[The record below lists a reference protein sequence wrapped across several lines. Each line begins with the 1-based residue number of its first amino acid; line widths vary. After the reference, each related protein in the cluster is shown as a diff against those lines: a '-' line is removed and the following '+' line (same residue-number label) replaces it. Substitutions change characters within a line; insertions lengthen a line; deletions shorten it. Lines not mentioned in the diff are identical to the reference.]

1 MHQNIPSTII
11 STKLKPL
18 NKTNYILPSPI
29 YDLLYN
35 NNRGNTTYTVQG
47 ENYFLHTHSVAF
59 TEPET
64 LPKNAIRADCSPA
77 GRPCSPAGR
86 PSDKTKNKMTTTIEQ
101 SHLFIPNNSKQFS
114 SNIEGIQHIAMP
126 RSKM

>member
-1 MHQNIPSTII
+1 MSYASKYTII

-18 NKTNYILPSPI
+18 NKTNYILLSPI

-35 NNRGNTTYTVQG
+35 NNRGNTKYTVQG
-47 ENYFLHTHSVAF
+47 ENYFLHTHSVAC

-64 LPKNAIRADCSPA
+64 LPKNAIRAD
-77 GRPCSPAGR
+77 CSPAGR